1 MMQSNTIGLSK
12 WDLDTPALCLDL
24 RALDRNIA
32 RMADFLRDGPTG
44 VRPHSKTHKCPVIAW
59 RQLRAGAVGITC
71 AKLGE
76 AEAMAGAG
84 IKDILIANQVI
95 GRTKITRLMGLAA
108 DTEIIVAV
116 EALENARELS
126 EAAVAAGVRLRA
138 IVEVD
143 TGMGRCGTLP
153 GSESLDLAREMARLP
168 GLRLEGI
175 MGYEGHAVM
184 IPDRERRRAAAET
197 AMALLIETR
206 DLLERDGLPVPIVS
220 AGGSGTYN
228 ITGRYP
234 GVTDIQAGSYATM
247 DARYRTIIPEF
258 ETALTIVSQVISVRG
273 DRAVID
279 AGLKTMTPE
288 FGKPELCAPEGWAL
302 DHQSE
307 EHSTLTRQGGAAL
320 KPGDKVEIVP
330 SHGCTTI
337 NLHDVYH
344 VIDGERLVALWPI
357 AGRGKVR

>member
-1 MMQSNTIGLSK
+1 MLLTPIGTNK

-24 RALDRNIA
+24 RALDRNIT
-32 RMADFLRDGPTG
+32 RMADFVREGPTG

-76 AEAMAGAG
+76 AEAMANAG
-84 IKDILIANQVI
+84 IRDILIANQII
-95 GRTKITRLMGLAA
+95 GATKISRLVGLAA
-108 DTEIIVAV
+108 DSEIMVAV
-116 EALENARELS
+116 EAVENARQIS
-126 EAAVAAGVRLRA
+126 EAALIAGLRVRTL
-138 IVEVD
+138 IEVD

-153 GSESLDLAREMARLP
+153 GSETLNLAREMARLP

-184 IPDRERRRAAAET
+184 IPDRERRRATAEAA
-197 AMALLIETR
+197 MGLLIETK
-206 DLLERDGLPVPIVS
+206 DLLESDGIPVPIVS

-228 ITGRYP
+228 ITGRFP

-258 ETALTIVSQVISVRG
+258 EVALTVLAQVISVRG

-288 FGKPELCAPEGWAL
+288 FGTPEICNPDGWTL

-307 EHSTLTRQGGAAL
+307 EHSTLTGTGGAAL
-320 KPGDKVEIVP
+320 KPGDRVEIVP

>member
-1 MMQSNTIGLSK
+1 MQSNSIGLSK

-32 RMADFLRDGPTG
+32 RMADFMRDGPTG
-44 VRPHSKTHKCPVIAW
+44 VRPHSKTHKSPVIAW
-59 RQLRAGAVGITC
+59 KQLRAGAVGITC
-71 AKLGE
+71 AKVGE
-76 AEAMAGAG
+76 AEAMASAG
-84 IKDILIANQVI
+84 IRDILIANQVI
-95 GRTKITRLMGLAA
+95 GRAKIARLMGLAA
-108 DTEIIVAV
+108 DTEIMVAV
-116 EALENARELS
+116 EALDNARELS
-126 EAAVAAGVRLRA
+126 EAAVASGVRLRA

-153 GSESLDLAREMARLP
+153 GSESLDLAREMSRLP

-184 IPDRERRRAAAET
+184 IPDPERRRAVAET

-206 DLLERDGLPVPIVS
+206 EMLERDGLPVPIVS

-258 ETALTIVSQVISVRG
+258 ETALTIVAQVISVRG

-288 FGKPELCAPEGWAL
+288 FGKPELWAPEGWEL

>member
-1 MMQSNTIGLSK
+1 MFRDAVGLNK
-12 WDLDTPALCLDL
+12 WELDTPALCLDL

-32 RMADFLRDGPTG
+32 RMADFLREGPTG
-44 VRPHSKTHKCPVIAW
+44 VRPHSKTHKCPTIAW
-59 RQLRAGAVGITC
+59 KQLRAGAVGITC
-71 AKLGE
+71 AKVGE
-76 AEAMAGAG
+76 AEVMASAG
-84 IKDILIANQVI
+84 IKDILVANQVI
-95 GRTKITRLMGLAA
+95 GPTKIARLMGLAA
-108 DTEIIVAV
+108 DTEIMVAV

-126 EAAVAAGVRLRA
+126 EAAVAAGVRLRTL
-138 IVEVD
+138 IEVD

-153 GSESLDLAREMARLP
+153 GSETLALAREMARLP

-184 IPDRERRRAAAET
+184 ISDPNRRRAAAES
-197 AMALLIETR
+197 AMALLIDTR
-206 DLLERDGLPVPIVS
+206 DLLQTDGIAVPIVS

-228 ITGRYP
+228 ITGQYP
-234 GVTDIQAGSYATM
+234 GVTEIQAGSYATM

-258 ETALTIVSQVISVRG
+258 ETALTVIAQAISVRG

-288 FGKPELCAPEGWAL
+288 FGKPELCAPDGWAL

-320 KPGDKVEIVP
+320 KPGDRVEIVP

-337 NLHDVYH
+337 NLHDAYH
-344 VIDGERLVALWPI
+344 VLDGERVVAVWPI
-357 AGRGKVR
+357 AGRGKVQ

>member
-1 MMQSNTIGLSK
+1 MHSQAIGLNK

-44 VRPHSKTHKCPVIAW
+44 VRPHSKTHKCPTIAW
-59 RQLRAGAVGITC
+59 KQLRAGAVGITC
-71 AKLGE
+71 AKVGE
-76 AEAMAGAG
+76 AEAMASAG

-108 DTEIIVAV
+108 DTEIMVAV

-126 EAAVAAGVRLRA
+126 DAAVAAGVRLRA

-153 GSESLDLAREMARLP
+153 GSETLALAREMARLP

-175 MGYEGHAVM
+175 MGYEGHTVM
-184 IPDRERRRAAAET
+184 IPDMERRRAAADE
-197 AMALLIETR
+197 AMALLIDTR
-206 DLLERDGLPVPIVS
+206 DLLQKDGLPVPIVS

-228 ITGRYP
+228 ITGKYP

-258 ETALTIVSQVISVRG
+258 EIALTVVAQVISVRG
-273 DRAVID
+273 NHAVID

-288 FGKPELCAPEGWAL
+288 FGKPEICAPEGWAL

-337 NLHDVYH
+337 NLHDAYH

-357 AGRGKVR
+357 AGRGKVQ

>member
-44 VRPHSKTHKCPVIAW
+44 VRPHSKTHKCPAIAW
-59 RQLRAGAVGITC
+59 KQLRAGAVGITC
-71 AKLGE
+71 AKVGE
-76 AEAMAGAG
+76 AEAMASAG
-84 IKDILIANQVI
+84 IRDILIANQVI
-95 GRTKITRLMGLAA
+95 GRAKIARLMGLAA
-108 DTEIIVAV
+108 DTEIMAAV
-116 EALENARELS
+116 EARENARELS

-153 GSESLDLAREMARLP
+153 GSETLDLAREMARLP

-184 IPDRERRRAAAET
+184 ILDPERRRVAAET
-197 AMALLIETR
+197 AMALLIDTR
-206 DLLERDGLPVPIVS
+206 DLLQRDGIPVPIVS

-234 GVTDIQAGSYATM
+234 GVTEIQAGSYATM

-258 ETALTIVSQVISVRG
+258 EIALTIVSQVISVRG

-279 AGLKTMTPE
+279 
-288 FGKPELCAPEGWAL
+288 
-302 DHQSE
+302 
-307 EHSTLTRQGGAAL
+307 
-320 KPGDKVEIVP
+320 
-330 SHGCTTI
+330 
-337 NLHDVYH
+337 
-344 VIDGERLVALWPI
+344 GERLVALWPI
-357 AGRGKVR
+357 AGRGKIR